1 MTHMLLLTRVRPA
14 ALCAASLLVLALLA
28 ACQQGPPAPQP
39 TPEPFAG
46 SASSTA
52 SATSSEAER
61 TRQMQERA
69 AAATTALQAAQQ
81 GNLSEAE
88 SLEAYRQ
95 FEREE
100 KALDAMAEGPTGP
113 PPPQP

>member
-1 MTHMLLLTRVRPA
+1 MLHLTRVRPA

-28 ACQQGPPAPQP
+28 ACQQSPPAPQP

-46 SASSTA
+46 SAGAASPTA
-52 SATSSEAER
+52 SEAER
-61 TRQMQERA
+61 TRQMEERA

-95 FEREE
+95 FEREK
-100 KALDAMAEGPTGP
+100 KALDAMAEGQAGT